1 MASTHVNQPVPTSG
15 ANAVAS
21 TLTAGIIFPSASRT
35 NATYNSDELFNP
47 CAKGV
52 RLYIDIT
59 NVGGAGTLVVKI
71 QTRDPLTDT
80 WVDVKAAT
88 TSVATPFASV
98 QTKTLTVYPGITVA
112 AGDATTSTEISN
124 FVSTNWRVVAIVG
137 VNAVSF
143 SVGAEYLL

>member
-52 RLYIDIT
+52 RLYVDVT
-59 NVGGAGTLVVKI
+59 NVGGAGTLTVKI
-71 QTRDPLTDT
+71 QTRDPATDA
-80 WVDVKAAT
+80 WVDLTAGT
-88 TSVATPFASV
+88 TGLFASV
-98 QTKTLTVYPGITVA
+98 LTKTVTVYPGITVVAPGA
-112 AGDATTSTEISN
+112 AVSTETSN
-124 FVSTNWRVVAIVG
+124 FLSTNWRVVATVG
-137 VNAVSF
+137 VNAVTF